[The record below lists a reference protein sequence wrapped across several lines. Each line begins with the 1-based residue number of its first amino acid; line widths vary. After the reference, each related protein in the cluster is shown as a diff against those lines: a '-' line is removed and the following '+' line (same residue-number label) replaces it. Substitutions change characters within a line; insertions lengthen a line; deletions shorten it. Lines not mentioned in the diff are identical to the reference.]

1 MAIDRTIQ
9 TKRSGSGATMDSL
22 KVPDNINEKLSHNA
36 YRGSGMNAAA
46 DEIFSANRYSKQ
58 TRFGAA
64 DNRYEGSEQRM
75 RARRDNPVDDSDSFI
90 PKPDPNKKAPDLL
103 HQGVKVGSAY
113 VERKKVIIW
122 ITVAL
127 VLLICALL
135 FLPPLM
141 NSTSQE
147 TKVDHDRNVF
157 EKMGM
162 TEFKTYALSNYSVYN
177 QDAFSSE
184 KNENYRVIEMTVHVQ
199 NSSPFQVTIPQ
210 YKALY
215 VSNKYDDRVC
225 YVTSA
230 QRAATK
236 DGEGKVVGD
245 VIEGFQGKD
254 ITVELMINVANM
266 TEEELDEC
274 VTGMVLSTVGAKKM
288 IAKNVYVPCL
298 PAVLFVSNA
307 VTVHLDPVN

>member
-1 MAIDRTIQ
+1 
-9 TKRSGSGATMDSL
+9 MDSL
-22 KVPDNINEKLSHNA
+22 KVPDNINDKLGHNS
-36 YRGSGMNAAA
+36 YRGSKTNAAA
-46 DEIFSANRYSKQ
+46 EEIFSGNRYSKQ

-64 DNRYEGSEQRM
+64 DNKYEGSER
-75 RARRDNPVDDSDSFI
+75 RARYRYDNPANDPDSFI

-127 VLLICALL
+127 VLLACALL

-141 NSTSQE
+141 NSTTQE
-147 TKVDHDRNVF
+147 TTVDYDRNIF
-157 EKMGM
+157 QKMGM
-162 TEFKTYALSNYSVYN
+162 TEFKTYALSNYSVYS

-199 NSSPFQVTIPQ
+199 NSSPFQVVIPQ
-210 YKALY
+210 YKALH
-215 VSNKYDDRVC
+215 VPTKYEDKVC

-230 QRAATK
+230 RRAATK
-236 DGEGKVVGD
+236 DGDGKVVGD
-245 VIEGFQGKD
+245 VIAGFQGKD
-254 ITVELMINVANM
+254 VTVELMINVADM

-274 VTGMVLSTVGAKKM
+274 VTGMVLSTVNTKKK
-288 IAKNVYVPCL
+288 IARNVYVPCL
-298 PAVLFVSNA
+298 PAMLFISNA
-307 VTVHLDPVN
+307 VTVQLDP

>member
-9 TKRSGSGATMDSL
+9 TKRSGATMDSL
-22 KVPDNINEKLSHNA
+22 KVPENLNMNKLGHNA
-36 YRGSGMNAAA
+36 YKGSKTNAAA
-46 DEIFSANRYSKQ
+46 EEIFSSNRYSKQ

-64 DNRYEGSEQRM
+64 DNKYEGSEH
-75 RARRDNPVDDSDSFI
+75 RARVRRDDPIDDSFI

-141 NSTSQE
+141 NSTTQD
-147 TKVDHDRNVF
+147 TTVDFNRNIF
-157 EKMGM
+157 QKMGM

-177 QDAFSSE
+177 QEAFSSE

-199 NSSPFQVTIPQ
+199 NSSPFQVVIPQ

-215 VSNKYDDRVC
+215 VPTMYEDKVC
-225 YVTSA
+225 YVTSSK
-230 QRAATK
+230 RAANK

-254 ITVELMINVANM
+254 VTIELMINVADM

-274 VTGMVLSTVGAKKM
+274 VTGMVLSTVNAKKK
-288 IAKNVYVPCL
+288 IAKNIYVPCL
-298 PAVLFVSNA
+298 PAVLFISNA
-307 VTVHLDPVN
+307 VTVQLDP

>member
-22 KVPDNINEKLSHNA
+22 KVPENINDKLGHNA
-36 YRGSGMNAAA
+36 YRGSKTNAAA
-46 DEIFSANRYSKQ
+46 EEIFSGNRYSKQ

-64 DNRYEGSEQRM
+64 DNRYEGSER
-75 RARRDNPVDDSDSFI
+75 RARVRRDDPIDYSDSFI

-127 VLLICALL
+127 VLLISALL

-141 NSTSQE
+141 NSTTQE
-147 TKVDHDRNVF
+147 TTVDHDRNIF
-157 EKMGM
+157 QKMGM
-162 TEFKTYALSNYSVYN
+162 TEFKTYALSNYSVYS
-177 QDAFSSE
+177 QEAFSSE

-215 VSNKYDDRVC
+215 VPTRYEDKVC
-225 YVTSA
+225 YVSSA
-230 QRAATK
+230 KRASTK

-245 VIEGFQGKD
+245 VIDGFQGKD
-254 ITVELMINVANM
+254 VTVELMINVSNM
-266 TEEELDEC
+266 TEEQLDEC
-274 VTGMVLSTVGAKKM
+274 VTGMVLSTVGAKKK

-298 PAVLFVSNA
+298 PALLFVSNA
-307 VTVHLDPVN
+307 VTVQLDP